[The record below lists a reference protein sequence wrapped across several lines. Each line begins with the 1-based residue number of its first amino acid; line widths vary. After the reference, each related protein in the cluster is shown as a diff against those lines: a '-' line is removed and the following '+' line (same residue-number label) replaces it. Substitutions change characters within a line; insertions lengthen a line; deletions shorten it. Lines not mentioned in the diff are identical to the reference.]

1 MKINLQRVPC
11 SIFDVHSIRNSIT
24 LKHIEKSVWMMVN
37 SVYRFGFMSNK
48 KKKEKKKYSTPKQLH
63 HHGFHTIDEYL
74 LNELSPLSL
83 FPLLPRFFSEITTTS
98 REDRPVL
105 FSLNYSPGGIGIFLP
120 PRRFCPRRM
129 EKTELKGW
137 IKVWAIRRFHWFLLA
152 LRK

>member
-24 LKHIEKSVWMMVN
+24 LKHIEKSVWMMVWT
-37 SVYRFGFMSNK
+37 RFTGLDSWVTK
-48 KKKEKKKYSTPKQLH
+48 KKKRKNIPPQSNCIIMASTRSMSTCWMN
-63 HHGFHTIDEYL
+63 FH
-74 LNELSPLSL
+74 LSL

-137 IKVWAIRRFHWFLLA
+137 IKVWAIRRFHSFLLA
-152 LRK
+152 LQK

>member
-24 LKHIEKSVWMMVN
+24 LKHIEKSVWMMVWT
-37 SVYRFGFMSNK
+37 RFTGLDSWVT

-137 IKVWAIRRFHWFLLA
+137 IKVWAIRRFHSFLLA

>member
-11 SIFDVHSIRNSIT
+11 SIFDVRSIRNSIT

-48 KKKEKKKYSTPKQLH
+48 KKKKKYSTPKQLH

-98 REDRPVL
+98 REDRSVL

-120 PRRFCPRRM
+120 PRRFRPRRM

-137 IKVWAIRRFHWFLLA
+137 IKVWAIRRFHSFLLA